1 MFRSVIAGLIVSIW
15 LGVLGVE
22 MCEEMGLFAF
32 ANQQTAEAADEAVAG
47 LGQAIRGINHPHF
60 IIAKC
65 WPSIFTSFQLSDSS
79 PSFEPLALSQKH
91 KLAATVPRQAIY
103 KLYHDLRI

>member
-1 MFRSVIAGLIVSIW
+1 MFRRVIARLVVSIW
-15 LGVLGVE
+15 LAALGIEV
-22 MCEEMGLFAF
+22 CEEMGLVAF
-32 ANQQTAEAADEAVAG
+32 ADQQTAEAADEAVAG
-47 LGQAIRGINHPHF
+47 LGQAIRGINHSHF

-91 KLAATVPRQAIY
+91 ELPAAVPRQAIY

>member
-1 MFRSVIAGLIVSIW
+1 LVVSIW
-15 LGVLGVE
+15 LAALGIEV
-22 MCEEMGLFAF
+22 CEEMGLVAF
-32 ANQQTAEAADEAVAG
+32 ADQQTAEAADEAVAG
-47 LGQAIRGINHPHF
+47 LGQAIRGINHSHF

-91 KLAATVPRQAIY
+91 ELPAAVPRQAIY